1 VRLEGRKNRKQ
12 LQEALQIAILLER
25 ERKTREFAVS
35 FKSKKD
41 RQPSTL
47 KEQSLGADWK
57 EA

>member
-35 FKSKKD
+35 FKANKTD
-41 RQPSTL
+41 
-47 KEQSLGADWK
+47 SLPL
-57 EA
+57 